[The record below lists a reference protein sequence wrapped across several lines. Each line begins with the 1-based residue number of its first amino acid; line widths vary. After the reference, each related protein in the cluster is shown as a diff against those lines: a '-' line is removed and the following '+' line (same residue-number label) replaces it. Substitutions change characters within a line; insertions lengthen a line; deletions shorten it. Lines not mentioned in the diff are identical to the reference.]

1 LKIEQTP
8 RDDHQVQIVAEF
20 GSEELEPFKGK
31 AIHRIAQEAKIPGFR
46 PGKAPASIIRRMY
59 GDDTIEKEA
68 VELMIDDVYPKII
81 DEANIKPSGP
91 GSLQEIVSSNPPK
104 FSFLIPLEPDVQLGD
119 YRSIRQ
125 EYKLEAVPEKKIEE
139 TLRQY
144 QMLFSTTEPVERPA
158 ANGDVIYIK
167 LSGHLVDPAEGE
179 DPELIKE
186 TPYQYY
192 LGDSSL
198 NEGDFPYKGFEDA
211 LVGLSAND
219 EKTIT
224 YTYPDDFDS
233 ETLKGKKIEFH
244 VKVESIKVLKLPELN
259 DEFAHNVGQFENLD
273 ALKQSI
279 RVRLEAAAKHDYED
293 EYFSKIIEK
302 LVGMATIKYPPQ
314 MLEEE
319 QESVLHSIEQ
329 DLAEQKL
336 DLEAYMKLRK
346 TDREKFI
353 QDEVTPAAKKRLE
366 QSLTLEAIAREENIK
381 LEEEEINQA
390 FNDALADMQY
400 STDFRKLQRKTS
412 PQRLANAIAV
422 QAASRL
428 MNQHVLE
435 RLKDIATGKAGEKP
449 AEEKQPQEEAAKKP
463 AKKAAKPAAKK
474 EKAAATAT
482 AAKKK
487 ASTKTVKKPAAAKKE

>member
-31 AIHRIAQEAKIPGFR
+31 AMHRIAQQAKIPGFR

-81 DEANIKPSGP
+81 DEAKIKPSGP

-104 FSFLIPLEPDVQLGD
+104 FSFIIPLEPDVQLGD

-125 EYKLEAVPEKKIEE
+125 EYSLESVPEEKMTE

-158 ANGDVIYIK
+158 ANGDVIYVN
-167 LSGHLVDPAEGE
+167 LSGTLVKPAEGE
-179 DPELIKE
+179 DAELIKE

-198 NEGDFPYKGFEDA
+198 NEGDFPYKGFEDE

-219 EKTIT
+219 EKTIS
-224 YTYPDDFDS
+224 YTYPKDFAS

-244 VKVESIKVLKLPELN
+244 VKVESVKELKLPELN
-259 DEFAHNVGQFENLD
+259 DEFAHNVGQFESLD

-279 RVRLEAAAKHDYED
+279 RMRLEANAKHEYED
-293 EYFSKIIEK
+293 DYFGKIIEK

-319 QESVLHSIEQ
+319 QESVVRSIEQ

-336 DLEAYMKLRK
+336 DLEAYLKLRK
-346 TDREKFI
+346 IDHEKFI
-353 QDEVTPAAKKRLE
+353 QDEVVPAAKKRLE
-366 QSLTLEAIAREENIK
+366 QSLILEAIAREENIK
-381 LEEEEINQA
+381 LEEKEINDA
-390 FNDALADMQY
+390 FNDTLADMQY

-435 RLKDIATGKAGEKP
+435 RLKDIATGKAEEKP
-449 AEEKQPQEEAAKKP
+449 AEEKQTEEKAAKAP
-463 AKKAAKPAAKK
+463 AKKSAKPAAKK
-474 EKAAATAT
+474 TASSTT

>member
-1 LKIEQTP
+1 MKIEQTP
-8 RDDHQVQIVAEF
+8 RDDHQVQVIAEF

-31 AIHRIAQEAKIPGFR
+31 AIHQIAQQAKIPGFR
-46 PGKAPASIIRRMY
+46 PGKAPANIIRRMY
-59 GDDTIEKEA
+59 GDDAIEKEA

-81 DEANIKPSGP
+81 EEAKLKPSGP

-119 YRSIRQ
+119 YHSIRQ
-125 EYKLEAVPEKKIEE
+125 EYKLEPVPEKKLEE
-139 TLRQY
+139 VLRQY
-144 QMLFSTTEPVERPA
+144 QMVFSTTEPVERPA
-158 ANGDVIYIK
+158 ANGDVLYVK
-167 LSGHLVDPAEGE
+167 LSGHLLEPAEGE

-198 NEGDFPYKGFEDA
+198 NEGDFPYKGFEDE

-219 EKTIT
+219 EKTIA

-244 VKVESIKVLKLPELN
+244 VKVESVKVLKLPELN
-259 DEFAHNVGQFENLD
+259 DEFVHNVDARFENLD

-279 RVRLEAAAKHDYED
+279 RVRLEATAKHDYDD
-293 EYFSKIIEK
+293 EYFGQIMEK

-314 MLEEE
+314 MLDEEKD
-319 QESVLHSIEQ
+319 SVLHSIEQ
-329 DLAEQKL
+329 DLADQKL
-336 DLEAYMKLRK
+336 DLEAYLKLRK
-346 TDREKFI
+346 IDHEKFM
-353 QDEVTPAAKKRLE
+353 QDEVTPAARKRLE
-366 QSLTLEAIAREENIK
+366 QSLILEAISREENIK
-381 LEEEEINQA
+381 LEEDEINKA
-390 FNDALADMQY
+390 FNETLTDMQY

-428 MNQHVLE
+428 MNQHVME
-435 RLKDIATGKAGEKP
+435 RLKDIATGKVEEKP
-449 AEEKQPQEEAAKKP
+449 AEEAQTEKKAAKAP

-474 EKAAATAT
+474 TAGTTT

-487 ASTKTVKKPAAAKKE
+487 ASTQTVKKPAAAKKE